1 MEASGGGGCSEN
13 AAFSGE
19 GGDGDDGGKEAA
31 IVAGERPPSDEAPVE
46 KREEALLYGL
56 EDRPPILLC
65 IILGFQHYLLAFGGI
80 IAIPLILAEPLCA
93 GGDDLVKGL
102 LINTMFFASGLAT
115 LLQTTLGTRLPI
127 LQGGSLSFV
136 APAFAILALPEW
148 QCPALNGTEAAHGA
162 ARPSEPEVWQ
172 PRMRE
177 LQGAIMVASL
187 FQVAL
192 GLTGAMGP
200 ALRLIGPLSI
210 APTIT
215 LIGLSLFGEAG
226 RKSGG
231 HWGIACLTVALIV
244 LFSQYLRDV
253 AVPMPGF
260 AGGRCRVVRYPVF
273 KMFSVLLAMCISW
286 LLCYILTLTD
296 ALPAEPGVP
305 GHLARTDLH
314 LQAIQHAPW
323 FRVPYPGQWGAPTLG
338 AASVLGMLCGVLA
351 SALESVGDYAACARL
366 AGAPPPPAHAVSR
379 GLAAEGLGCL
389 LAGAL
394 GTGNG
399 TTSFSQNIAALGIT
413 RVGSRL
419 VLQVSGVIL
428 VLMGI
433 FGKCGAVF
441 ITIPEPI
448 IGGMF
453 LGTFGMIAAVG
464 ISTLQYA
471 DMNSSRNVFIVGL
484 SIFSGLAIPAWLKE
498 NPGAINTGVAPIDQT
513 LTVLCTMSMFVG
525 GFLGFVL
532 DNTVP
537 GTVEERGLLAWRS
550 HGQSDPDGAQGGGD
564 AATRVYDLPLI
575 ASLLRKWTWPRRVPV
590 CPTFGQRPAGAPIA
604 VGMNCAA

>member
-1 MEASGGGGCSEN
+1 
-13 AAFSGE
+13 
-19 GGDGDDGGKEAA
+19 
-31 IVAGERPPSDEAPVE
+31 
-46 KREEALLYGL
+46 
-56 EDRPPILLC
+56 
-65 IILGFQHYLLAFGGI
+65 
-80 IAIPLILAEPLCA
+80 
-93 GGDDLVKGL
+93 
-102 LINTMFFASGLAT
+102 
-115 LLQTTLGTRLPI
+115 
-127 LQGGSLSFV
+127 
-136 APAFAILALPEW
+136 
-148 QCPALNGTEAAHGA
+148 
-162 ARPSEPEVWQ
+162 
-172 PRMRE
+172 
-177 LQGAIMVASL
+177 
-187 FQVAL
+187 
-192 GLTGAMGP
+192 MGP

-231 HWGIACLTVALIV
+231 HWVIACLTVALIV

-253 AVPMPGF
+253 AVPVPGF
-260 AGGRCRVVRYPVF
+260 VGGRCRVVSNQGGLPGRNHE
-273 KMFSVLLAMCISW
+273 AREQGAN
-286 LLCYILTLTD
+286 
-296 ALPAEPGVP
+296 ALPLLGRAAAVLVMFTARGLPAASSPWRPPVEARGSEGVLNNDATLLFTCRLR
-305 GHLARTDLH
+305 HS
-314 LQAIQHAPW
+314 
-323 FRVPYPGQWGAPTLG
+323 QWGAPTLG
-338 AASVLGMLCGVLA
+338 AASALGMLCGVVA
-351 SALESVGDYAACARL
+351 SALESVGDYAACAQL
-366 AGAPPPPAHAVSR
+366 ARAPPTPSHAVSR
-379 GLAAEGLGCL
+379 DLAVEGLGCL
-389 LAGAL
+389 LAGLL

-498 NPGAINTGVAPIDQT
+498 NPGAINTSRDPLLTGAAHAARRERVCRSFLRRLALPACRSPRFFVHSSGFVLCVDRGRPAASGVSGPCSVAGKVAPIDQT
-513 LTVLCTMSMFVG
+513 LTVLCTMSKFVG

-550 HGQSDPDGAQGGGD
+550 HGRGDPHGAQGGGE
-564 AATRVYDLPLI
+564 AATRVYDLPLV
-575 ASLLRKWTWPRRVPV
+575 APLLRKWTWPRRVPV
-590 CPTFGQRPAGAPIA
+590 CPTFGQRPAGAQVA
-604 VGMNCAA
+604 VGTNCAM

>member
-177 LQGAIMVASL
+177 
-187 FQVAL
+187 
-192 GLTGAMGP
+192 
-200 ALRLIGPLSI
+200 
-210 APTIT
+210 
-215 LIGLSLFGEAG
+215 
-226 RKSGG
+226 
-231 HWGIACLTVALIV
+231 
-244 LFSQYLRDV
+244 
-253 AVPMPGF
+253 
-260 AGGRCRVVRYPVF
+260 
-273 KMFSVLLAMCISW
+273 VLLAMCISW

>member
-1 MEASGGGGCSEN
+1 MHSCNYCVVKTSGDGTELGD
-13 AAFSGE
+13 
-19 GGDGDDGGKEAA
+19 GGDGGKVAA
-31 IVAGERPPSDEAPVE
+31 IVAAGRPPSDEVPAE
-46 KREEALLYGL
+46 KRDEALLYGL

-65 IILGFQHYLLAFGGI
+65 IVLGFQHYLLAFGGI

-148 QCPALNGTEAAHGA
+148 RCPALNGTEAAHGA
-162 ARPSEPEVWQ
+162 ARPSDPEVWQ

-253 AVPMPGF
+253 AVPVPGF
-260 AGGRCRVVRYPVF
+260 VGGRCRVVRYPVF

-296 ALPAEPGVP
+296 SLPAEPGAP

-338 AASVLGMLCGVLA
+338 AASALGMLCGVVA

-379 GLAAEGLGCL
+379 GLAVEGLGCL
-389 LAGAL
+389 LAGSL

-428 VLMGI
+428 VLMGV

-441 ITIPEPI
+441 ITIPDPI

-484 SIFSGLAIPAWLKE
+484 SIFSGLSIPAWLKE

-550 HGQSDPDGAQGGGD
+550 HGRGDPHGTQDGA
-564 AATRVYDLPLI
+564 AMRVYDLPLV
-575 ASLLRKWTWPRRVPV
+575 APLLRKWTWPRRVPV
-590 CPTFGQRPAGAPIA
+590 CPTFGQRPAGAPVA
-604 VGMNCAA
+604 VGTNCAV